1 MIALSAFEDRSTV
14 LEMLRAGA
22 VGYLVKGTAGEEIVG
37 SIQKV
42 MAGGA
47 SLSTE
52 VIAGI
57 VSELT
62 KQLRRE
68 EDERERLDARRAEIQ
83 RFVDGEGISM
93 AFQPIVDLAVGT
105 TVGIEALARFATPP
119 PRPPNEWFTEAVRW
133 RSACSSS

>member
-1 MIALSAFEDRSTV
+1 M
-14 LEMLRAGA
+14 
-22 VGYLVKGTAGEEIVG
+22 
-37 SIQKV
+37 
-42 MAGGA
+42 
-47 SLSTE
+47 
-52 VIAGI
+52 
-57 VSELT
+57 SELT

-119 PRPPNEWFTEAVRW
+119 PRPPNEWFTEAVSLALGVQLELTTGQALRVLP
-133 RSACSSS
+133 RIDRACTSP